1 MHASLLPHAVAAAA
15 AACVYCISASNYFQP
30 CSLQAAKAA
39 GMAVYSFAEFLELGR
54 TNPAPACA
62 PMLGYCVSQQCV
74 HGICLMYGGVVVPP

>member
-39 GMAVYSFAEFLELGR
+39 GVAVYSFAEFLELGR
-54 TNPAPACA
+54 ANPAPACA
-62 PMLGYCVSQQCV
+62 SMM
-74 HGICLMYGGVVVPP
+74 GIA